1 MSKLSIFVLVCLFPA
16 LFCGC
21 YDNRE
26 VDTVATVMAVGIE
39 KSSKQNEKLYTFA
52 LSDIGGYNSD
62 SRGDA
67 ASLICYSASGR
78 DIESAIYEL
87 DKKISKS
94 LSFSH
99 VSAIFF
105 SKEIAKEGM
114 YTDAH
119 FFEKDFKVR
128 PQVILA
134 LCEMSPRK
142 YLEDLSPRLESNPE
156 KYFRSIFQKSR
167 FYVPPLKLCDFTDSY
182 HCGETSAIALISGG
196 VDGKKISEES
206 VGFSSVGIISKGR
219 LTAELSNEALPGL
232 FFAKKKVRLGDAVLT
247 ATDKPQVSVKIKNGR
262 ATVRARLNI
271 KADKS
276 VNESGIETSFE
287 KLLVYHA
294 KMGTDII
301 NISRY
306 GKREFYTL
314 KGYKETNRNEL
325 IKNADFE
332 IDVNVVKGEL

>member
-1 MSKLSIFVLVCLFPA
+1 MSKLSIFVLVCLFTV

-39 KSSKQNEKLYTFA
+39 KSSNRNEKLYTFA

-62 SRGDA
+62 SKGDA

-142 YLEDLSPRLESNPE
+142 YLENLSPRLESNPE
-156 KYFRSIFQKSR
+156 KYFRSIFQKSG

-206 VGFSSVGIISKGR
+206 VKFSSVGIVSKGR
-219 LTAELSNEALPGL
+219 LTAELNDEFLPGL
-232 FFAKKKVRLGDAVLT
+232 FFSKKKVKLENAVVKSI
-247 ATDKPQVSVKIKNGR
+247 DKPQVSVKIKNGN
-262 ATVRARLNI
+262 ANVRIKLNVR
-271 KADKS
+271 ADKS
-276 VNESGIETSFE
+276 VNTLQIATSLE
-287 KLLVYHA
+287 KILGYHA
-294 KMGTDII
+294 KMGIDII

-306 GKREFYTL
+306 GKKGFFTL
-314 KGYKETNRNEL
+314 NGYRKTNWNEL
-325 IKNADFE
+325 IKNADFQVY
-332 IDVNVVKGEL
+332 VNVVKGDL

>member
-1 MSKLSIFVLVCLFPA
+1 MSKISIFVLVCLFPV

-52 LSDIGGYNSD
+52 LSDIGGYKSD

-142 YLEDLSPRLESNPE
+142 YLENLSPRLESNPE
-156 KYFRSIFQKSR
+156 KYFRSIFQKSG

-206 VGFSSVGIISKGR
+206 VKFSSVGIVSKGI
-219 LTAELSNEALPGL
+219 LTAELNDEVLPGL
-232 FFAKKKVRLGDAVLT
+232 FFSKKKVKLENAVVKSI
-247 ATDKPQVSVKIKNGR
+247 DKPQVSVKIKNGK
-262 ATVRARLNI
+262 ANVRI
-271 KADKS
+271 KLKVRADKS
-276 VNESGIETSFE
+276 VNTLQIATSLE
-287 KLLVYHA
+287 KILGYHA
-294 KMGTDII
+294 KMGIDII

-306 GKREFYTL
+306 GKKRFFTL
-314 KGYKETNRNEL
+314 NGYRKTNWNEL
-325 IKNADFE
+325 IKNADFQVY
-332 IDVNVVKGEL
+332 VNVVKGDL